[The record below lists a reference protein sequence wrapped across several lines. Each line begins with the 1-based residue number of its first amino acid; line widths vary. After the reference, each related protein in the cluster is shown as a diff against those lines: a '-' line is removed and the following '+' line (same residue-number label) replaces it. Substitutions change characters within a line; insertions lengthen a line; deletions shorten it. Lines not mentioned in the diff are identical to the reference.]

1 MYWLIAS
8 TILAAGMATGMIF
21 IRLRAAKRP
30 ASIKKIVLP
39 PIFMST
45 GAFMFLLPEFRVAWS
60 QVAEALVVGIIFSI
74 FLIRT
79 SRFEMRD
86 GQIYLKPS
94 KGFVFIL
101 AGLLVIRIILKIVI
115 GMNETLGETSGMFF
129 LLAFGM
135 IVSWRIAMLKQF
147 LQLDRKRHTSDANA

>member
-79 SRFEMRD
+79 SRFEMRGD
-86 GQIYLKPS
+86 QIYLKPS

-101 AGLLVIRIILKIVI
+101 AGLLVIRIILKVI
-115 GMNETLGETSGMFF
+115 IGQNETLAETSGMFF